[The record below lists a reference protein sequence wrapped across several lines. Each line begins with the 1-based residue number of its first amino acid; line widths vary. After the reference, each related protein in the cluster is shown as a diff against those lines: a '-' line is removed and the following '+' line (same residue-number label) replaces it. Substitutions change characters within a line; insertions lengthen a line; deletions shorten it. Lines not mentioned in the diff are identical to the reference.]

1 MPVSDEFL
9 SFVSEQFSE
18 LGSIRTRR
26 MFGGVGV
33 YFGDKFFA
41 LLDNDTL
48 YLKVDGENEPAFRQ
62 ANMKPF
68 EAWPGHVMAYWTVP
82 GEVLEDK
89 AALASGA
96 RVLSKAPAKPARSAL
111 PKRVGSEISRHQ
123 RRSSGP

>member
-68 EAWPGHVMAYWTVP
+68 EPWPGHVMAYWTVP

-89 AALASGA
+89 AALAKWSQGA
-96 RVLSKAPAKPARSAL
+96 LKAAGKAGKKRASNTRGKRDKPA
-111 PKRVGSEISRHQ
+111 PKTK
-123 RRSSGP
+123 